1 MRKIS
6 SVLLRSLK
14 NSGSIANVATT
25 NCNELLTVNGNRTRK
40 TCGFFIPQIH
50 FTGSPTLSEKA
61 EFVARLIRRTKADLI
76 RTNKASRLTAVVDT
90 LSHLLKQVGNSL
102 LITVK
107 RQFTMKQSNTLTSAL
122 NPIRYSQP
130 FSLMGVSYA

>member
-1 MRKIS
+1 MRKIF
-6 SVLLRSLK
+6 VELLRSRE
-14 NSGSIANVATT
+14 NGGSIANVATT
-25 NCNELLTVNGNRTRK
+25 NCNELLTVNGTRTRK
-40 TCGFFIPQIH
+40 TCGFFIPQIQ
-50 FTGSPTLSEKA
+50 FTGQLTLSEKA
-61 EFVARLIRRTKADLI
+61 EFVARLIRRTKADPI

-90 LSHLLKQVGNSL
+90 LSHLLQVGNSL

-130 FSLMGVSYA
+130 FSSMGVSHA